1 MNLEA
6 LSQFLIELQHNNSKP
21 WFDANRARYQ
31 TLRLE
36 FIDLLGEIINGLGR
50 SDSGVTGVVPKDCVF
65 RINRDVRFSNNKDP
79 YKTNFSAAISPGG
92 RHSSLPLYYLQLG
105 AEGPGGGSMVAGGL
119 YFPEPPQLA
128 SIRTFIAR
136 HPKDAEA
143 LLVDT
148 TLLEAFGGLG
158 TEGVLSRLPKGF
170 SEGPDLLRYKSFTV
184 GASLDL
190 DGLDGPTLVGQVV
203 SRCEQMRPLHAW
215 LRRAVT

>member
-1 MNLEA
+1 MNPEA
-6 LSQFLIELQHNNSKP
+6 LSQFLIELQHNNAKP

-36 FIDLLGEIINGLGR
+36 FIDLLAEVINGLGR
-50 SDSGVTGVVPKDCVF
+50 SDPSVAGVVPKDCVF

-79 YKTNFSAAISPGG
+79 YKTNFSAAISRGG
-92 RHSSLPLYYLQLG
+92 RHSSLPLYYVQLG
-105 AEGPGGGSMVAGGL
+105 LQEPGSGSFVAGGL
-119 YFPEPPQLA
+119 YFPEPPQLV

-143 LLVDT
+143 LLADK

-170 SEGPDLLRYKSFTV
+170 TEGPDLLRYKSFTV
-184 GASLDL
+184 SAALDL
-190 DGLDGPTLVGQVV
+190 GGLDGPALVTQIV
-203 SRCEQMRPLHAW
+203 SRCEQMQPLHAW
-215 LRRAVT
+215 LSRAIT